1 VSGYTDKLGDAELN
15 ARLAESRANA
25 VADYIKDIK
34 RNANIVNNVGYGST
48 KMPPGVNTTSLPEAR
63 FLSRTVQIEIIKRIK

>member
-1 VSGYTDKLGDAELN
+1 M
-15 ARLAESRANA
+15 
-25 VADYIKDIK
+25 ADYIKDIK